1 MSATARRAVTT
12 LGSMSVDPSPTTRP
26 PVPWRTIAATIAMV
40 CATFLVILILR
51 EISRVI
57 VWLLVA
63 GFAAVVLAPAV
74 DVAQKHLRLP
84 RAPATLLVFL
94 VVLGALGGM
103 LYTFVRPVVDQIDTF
118 LDTLPAVV
126 EDAQQGRGTIGE
138 LVDRYNLSTVIAE
151 NRDKIQ
157 SELTNAGAPALDVL
171 RSIFSTV
178 LSAITI
184 VVLAFLLVLRG
195 PRLSEAT
202 LALVAPRHRER
213 ARLVGADAARA
224 ISGYMFGNLLIS
236 VVAGT
241 ATYLLLLIL
250 GVPYAGVI
258 ALFVAFADLIP
269 MVGATLGAIPTV
281 GLSFLHSTSAGIIA
295 LIFYV
300 AYQQFE
306 NQVLQVTIMSRT
318 VDVNPLTVMVSVL
331 VGVELLGFLGAL
343 LAIPA
348 AGTIQVVLGDLYREL
363 RRDDS
368 LEAEARAGE

>member
-12 LGSMSVDPSPTTRP
+12 LGSMSVDPSPTTRL

-40 CATFLVILILR
+40 CGTFLVILILR

-74 DVAQKHLRLP
+74 DVTQKHLHLP

-157 SELTNAGAPALDVL
+157 SQLTDAGAPALDVL

-236 VVAGT
+236 IVAGT
-241 ATYLLLLIL
+241 STYLLLLIL

-281 GLSFLHSTSAGIIA
+281 GLSFLHSTSAGIIS

-331 VGVELLGFLGAL
+331 VGVELFGFLGAL

-348 AGTIQVVLGDLYREL
+348 AGTIQVVIGDLYREL
-363 RRDDS
+363 RRDDD
-368 LEAEARAGE
+368 LAAEARAGE

>member
-1 MSATARRAVTT
+1 
-12 LGSMSVDPSPTTRP
+12 
-26 PVPWRTIAATIAMV
+26 
-40 CATFLVILILR
+40 
-51 EISRVI
+51 SRVI

-74 DVAQKHLRLP
+74 DVTQKHLHLP

-157 SELTNAGAPALDVL
+157 SQLTDAGAPALDVL

-236 VVAGT
+236 IVAGT
-241 ATYLLLLIL
+241 STYLLLLIL

-281 GLSFLHSTSAGIIA
+281 GLSFLHSTSAGIIS

-331 VGVELLGFLGAL
+331 VGVELFGFLGAL

-348 AGTIQVVLGDLYREL
+348 AGTIQVVIGDLYREL
-363 RRDDS
+363 RRDDD
-368 LEAEARAGE
+368 LAAEARAGE